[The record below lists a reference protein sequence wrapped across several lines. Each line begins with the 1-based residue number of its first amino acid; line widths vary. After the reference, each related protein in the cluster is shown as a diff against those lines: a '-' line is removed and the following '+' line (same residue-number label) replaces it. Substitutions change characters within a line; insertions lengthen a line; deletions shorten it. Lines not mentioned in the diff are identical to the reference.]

1 LSAGSASKCDD
12 GVETKCV
19 SSLFLL
25 ISSKQSLIYRSVGI
39 FGVNGFVAVDTTNRR
54 IVVSFQGTQT
64 VPQVA
69 GLIPIGQI
77 PVNLCSG
84 CQSHSG
90 FIQSWNDVRIAVIA
104 AVQEANSTFNSAGN
118 WRVVSAGHSLGA
130 AIATHA
136 ALELR
141 NNKFIVDL
149 VS

>member
-1 LSAGSASKCDD
+1 
-12 GVETKCV
+12 VETKCV

-77 PVNLCSG
+77 PVNNLCPG